1 MDENLYGADAIMS
14 DEELELELELEDTED
29 IEALKSALAKEK
41 LIKKQ
46 LLARAKKAEAG
57 NKKPQII
64 NKTQEKGFTIDDE
77 TLDLRLDGYTREE
90 VEFIARNGGR
100 KELDNPNSLVAVALN
115 TKREQKRAEDMA
127 SKTEETSGL
136 SEFEKKYT
144 PEMMANMS
152 AKELRDI
159 LPKA

>member
-41 LIKKQ
+41 AIKKQ

-64 NKTQEKGFTIDDE
+64 KTQEKGFTIDDE
-77 TLDLRLDGYTREE
+77 TLDLRLDGYTRDE

-100 KELDNPNSLVAVALN
+100 KELENPNSLVAVALN
-115 TKREQKRAEDMA
+115 TKREQKRAEEMA
-127 SKTEETSGL
+127 SKTEDTSGL

>member
-46 LLARAKKAEAG
+46 LLARAKKAEAS

-64 NKTQEKGFTIDDE
+64 NKQEKSFTIDDE

-127 SKTEETSGL
+127 SKTEDTSGL

>member
-41 LIKKQ
+41 TIRKQ

-64 NKTQEKGFTIDDE
+64 NKQEKGFTIDDE
-77 TLDLRLDGYTREE
+77 TLDLRLDGYTRDE

-115 TKREQKRAEDMA
+115 TKREQKRAEEMA
-127 SKTEETSGL
+127 SKTEDTSGL

-152 AKELRDI
+152 ASELKAI
-159 LPKA
+159 LPKT